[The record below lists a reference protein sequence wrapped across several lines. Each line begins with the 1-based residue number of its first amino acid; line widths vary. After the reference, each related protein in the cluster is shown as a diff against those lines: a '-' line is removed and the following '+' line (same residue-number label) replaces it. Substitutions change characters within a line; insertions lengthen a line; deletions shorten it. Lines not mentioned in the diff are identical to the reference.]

1 MKLLKVL
8 NEDLTSPYQ
17 GFEFELGKKYVCD
30 DFDTSDK
37 ECSNGFYAV
46 DFNGLVYA
54 INKDGKKHSVFEVEV
69 GGRSKEFNQFK
80 RRYEEITIVRELSDD
95 EIKEGLLACE
105 EKEGYKV
112 CEACY
117 PIHPFSVEPIPLED
131 AKKLLQEWK
140 KVGASVMDSV
150 RASVM
155 DSVRASVMDSVR
167 DSVWDSVMDSVRDS
181 VWDSVRASVMD
192 SVMDSVRDSVRA
204 SVGDLVWDLVW
215 ASVWVS
221 VWASVTAS
229 VWAYVSSLFPN
240 IKKWKYI
247 NHKEGVNPFKSCI
260 DLWKGGY
267 VPSFDG
273 KVWRLHTKDGIVWE
287 GDV

>member
-8 NEDLTSPYQ
+8 NKDLTSPYQ

-30 DFDTSDK
+30 DFDTSDN
-37 ECSNGFYAV
+37 ECSKGFYAV
-46 DFNGLVYA
+46 DFNGIVYA
-54 INKDGKKHSVFEVEV
+54 LNRSGRKHSVFEVEV

-80 RRYEEITIVRELSDD
+80 RRYEEITILRELTDD

-140 KVGASVMDSV
+140 KVRASVGASVGASVWASV
-150 RASVM
+150 RASVG
-155 DSVRASVMDSVR
+155 A
-167 DSVWDSVMDSVRDS
+167 SVWDSVGAS
-181 VWDSVRASVMD
+181 VWDSVRASVG
-192 SVMDSVRDSVRA
+192 A
-204 SVGDLVWDLVW
+204 SVGD
-215 ASVWVS
+215 
-221 VWASVTAS
+221 S

-240 IKKWKYI
+240 IKKWKDI
-247 NHKEGVNPFKSCI
+247 DHKEGVHPFKSCI

-273 KVWRLHTKDGIVWE
+273 KVWRLHTKAGIVWE
-287 GDV
+287 DV

>member
-1 MKLLKVL
+1 MKLYKVL
-8 NEDLTSPYQ
+8 NVYLTSPYQ
-17 GFEFELGKKYVCD
+17 GFEFELGKTYVCD
-30 DFDTSDK
+30 DFDTSDD

-46 DFNGLVYA
+46 GFNGLVYA

-117 PIHPFSVEPIPLED
+117 PVNPFSVELVPLED
-131 AKKLLQEWK
+131 AKKLLHEWRK
-140 KVGASVMDSV
+140 FGDSGWDSVWASVWASV
-150 RASVM
+150 R
-155 DSVRASVMDSVR
+155 DSVR
-167 DSVWDSVMDSVRDS
+167 DSVWDSVEVSVLASVWKSVEASVWDSVRDS
-181 VWDSVRASVMD
+181 VWDSARA
-192 SVMDSVRDSVRA
+192 SVRDSV
-204 SVGDLVWDLVW
+204 
-215 ASVWVS
+215 
-221 VWASVTAS
+221 
-229 VWAYVSSLFPN
+229 WAYISSLFPN
-240 IKKWKYI
+240 IKKWKYV
-247 NHKEGVNPFKSCI
+247 NHEDGVNPFQSCI

-273 KVWRLHTKDGIVWE
+273 ETWRLHTKAGIEWKE
-287 GDV
+287 DV

>member
-1 MKLLKVL
+1 MKLYKVL
-8 NEDLTSPYQ
+8 NVDLTSPYQ
-17 GFEFELGKKYVCD
+17 GFEFELGKTYVCD
-30 DFDTSDK
+30 DFDTSDE

-46 DFNGLVYA
+46 GFNGLVYA

-117 PIHPFSVEPIPLED
+117 PIHPFSAEPIPLED

-140 KVGASVMDSV
+140 KVWASVME
-150 RASVM
+150 
-155 DSVRASVMDSVR
+155 
-167 DSVWDSVMDSVRDS
+167 S
-181 VWDSVRASVMD
+181 VWDSVRASVMESGWASNWD
-192 SVMDSVRDSVRA
+192 SVWASVGASVMASVWASVRASVFESGWASSWDSVRA
-204 SVGDLVWDLVW
+204 SVMD
-215 ASVWVS
+215 
-221 VWASVTAS
+221 S

-287 GDV
+287 EDV

>member
-8 NEDLTSPYQ
+8 NKDLTSPYQ
-17 GFEFELGKKYVCD
+17 GFEFELGKKYVCGN
-30 DFDTSDK
+30 FDTSDE

-46 DFNGLVYA
+46 GFNGLVYA

-105 EKEGYKV
+105 EKERYKA

-140 KVGASVMDSV
+140 KARASVGSSVGSSVWASIWESVTASV

-155 DSVRASVMDSVR
+155 ESVMASVGSSVMESVWASLWDSVTDLVRASVTD
-167 DSVWDSVMDSVRDS
+167 
-181 VWDSVRASVMD
+181 
-192 SVMDSVRDSVRA
+192 
-204 SVGDLVWDLVW
+204 
-215 ASVWVS
+215 
-221 VWASVTAS
+221 S

-240 IKKWKYI
+240 VKKWEYI
-247 NHKEGVNPFKSCI
+247 NHKEGVNPFESCI

-287 GDV
+287 DV

>member
-1 MKLLKVL
+1 MKVYKVL
-8 NEDLTSPYQ
+8 NVDLTSPYQ
-17 GFEFELGKKYVCD
+17 GFEFELGKTYVCD
-30 DFDTSDK
+30 DFDTSDE

-46 DFNGLVYA
+46 GFNGLVCA

-140 KVGASVMDSV
+140 KVWASIW
-150 RASVM
+150 
-155 DSVRASVMDSVR
+155 DSVR
-167 DSVWDSVMDSVRDS
+167 DSVTD
-181 VWDSVRASVMD
+181 
-192 SVMDSVRDSVRA
+192 
-204 SVGDLVWDLVW
+204 
-215 ASVWVS
+215 
-221 VWASVTAS
+221 S

-287 GDV
+287 DV

>member
-1 MKLLKVL
+1 MKLYKVL
-8 NEDLTSPYQ
+8 HKDLTSPYQ
-17 GFEFELGKKYVCD
+17 GFEFELGKTYVCD
-30 DFDTSDK
+30 DFDTSDE

-46 DFNGLVYA
+46 GFNGLVCA

-140 KVGASVMDSV
+140 KVWALII
-150 RASVM
+150 A
-155 DSVRASVMDSVR
+155 
-167 DSVWDSVMDSVRDS
+167 
-181 VWDSVRASVMD
+181 
-192 SVMDSVRDSVRA
+192 SVRA
-204 SVGDLVWDLVW
+204 SVGALVGASIWD
-215 ASVWVS
+215 
-221 VWASVTAS
+221 S